1 MKMIGTN
8 VLVTE
13 TAKEDTT
20 AGGIILTAD
29 TTKGSKPA
37 LVLLVGPDVVD
48 VAKGDRVYLDWP
60 NAMPVDIEGK
70 AGAIIDM
77 EHIKAVV

>member
-1 MKMIGTN
+1 MY
-8 VLVTE
+8 
-13 TAKEDTT
+13 
-20 AGGIILTAD
+20 
-29 TTKGSKPA
+29 KGSKPA